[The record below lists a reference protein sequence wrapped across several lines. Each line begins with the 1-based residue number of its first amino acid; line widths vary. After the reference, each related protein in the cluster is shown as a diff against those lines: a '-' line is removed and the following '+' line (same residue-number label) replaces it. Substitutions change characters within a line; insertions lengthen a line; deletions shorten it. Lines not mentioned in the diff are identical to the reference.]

1 MHLISWVT
9 IIYILI
15 FLLDNIHVH
24 GFKLKKCSK
33 NVVLKQVLH
42 GCKETMLFLL
52 LLLSVTGT
60 VLQYFVS
67 HHFTECKGDPRAHH
81 EEVEVLRAPN
91 GLRFL
96 NSV

>member
-1 MHLISWVT
+1 MFKQC
-9 IIYILI
+9 II
-15 FLLDNIHVH
+15 
-24 GFKLKKCSK
+24 
-33 NVVLKQVLH
+33 VLKQVLH
-42 GCKETMLFLL
+42 GCKDVSSPLN
-52 LLLSVTGT
+52 VTGT

>member
-1 MHLISWVT
+1 M
-9 IIYILI
+9 IILFENFEIYMYMVL
-15 FLLDNIHVH
+15 N
-24 GFKLKKCSK
+24 KK
-33 NVVLKQVLH
+33 NVQ
-42 GCKETMLFLL
+42 TMFLNKFFMVVKRPCCIFSI
-52 LLLSVTGT
+52 LLSVTGT

-67 HHFTECKGDPRAHH
+67 HHFTECSKGDPRAHH

>member
-1 MHLISWVT
+1 MFNNSEINMYMVL
-9 IIYILI
+9 
-15 FLLDNIHVH
+15 
-24 GFKLKKCSK
+24 KLKKCSS

-42 GCKETMLFLL
+42 GCMLFFLR
-52 LLLSVTGT
+52 VPGT
-60 VLQYFVS
+60 VLLYFVL

>member
-1 MHLISWVT
+1 MVA
-9 IIYILI
+9 
-15 FLLDNIHVH
+15 
-24 GFKLKKCSK
+24 
-33 NVVLKQVLH
+33 
-42 GCKETMLFLL
+42 MLFL

-60 VLQYFVS
+60 MPQYFVS
-67 HHFTECKGDPRAHH
+67 HHITECSKGDPRAHH

>member
-1 MHLISWVT
+1 MFE
-9 IIYILI
+9 
-15 FLLDNIHVH
+15 FLNK
-24 GFKLKKCSK
+24 FFM
-33 NVVLKQVLH
+33 VVKRP
-42 GCKETMLFLL
+42 CCFFD

-91 GLRFL
+91 GLRFF